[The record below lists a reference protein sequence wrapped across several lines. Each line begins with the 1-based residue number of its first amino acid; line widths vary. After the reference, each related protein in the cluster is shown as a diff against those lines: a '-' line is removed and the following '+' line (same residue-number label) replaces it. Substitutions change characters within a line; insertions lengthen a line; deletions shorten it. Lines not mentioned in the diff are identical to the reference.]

1 MADTEKYLRERDLER
16 QAAEEQRVKNEQLQI
31 EIEKTNQER
40 KELESRKNAE
50 IKQIEN
56 ENADLSKQLEAL
68 KQNEKAQ
75 IKAQIDA
82 INTRKNKADRK
93 IEKE

>member
-40 KELESRKNAE
+40 KELESRKM
-50 IKQIEN
+50 
-56 ENADLSKQLEAL
+56 L
-68 KQNEKAQ
+68 K
-75 IKAQIDA
+75 
-82 INTRKNKADRK
+82 
-93 IEKE
+93 